1 MPKVTVLLF
10 SYNHEKFI
18 RACMD
23 SVLAQTF
30 RDFELI
36 VIDDCSTDATWEI
49 VQTYDDPRIQCIRTP
64 RNTAA
69 EWMYDGIDRFGTGEY
84 IAVQNSDDLWLPG
97 KLQTQVEYLDS
108 HPECGAVFT
117 GAQVIGETGEPYEKE
132 NRFYSSVFRTE
143 NKDRTQWLH
152 EFFYEGNSLCASS
165 VMMRRSLFGQADLKQ
180 HGIFS
185 VPDFL
190 QWVRVCSETQI
201 HILPEK
207 LSCYRVRDAEK
218 NISADTPQGHIRF
231 AFENFILLQ
240 EFLKLSDEDFQAVFP
255 SSAQYVRGD
264 VFDKKYAYARILL
277 DESSRP
283 EFNLLGL
290 LELYKLLN
298 SDESRKRLETVYGFT
313 HADFIRLTGK
323 RDVFRIIGDDR
334 YQHCTLFYDC
344 GSGLC
349 DENTCVQDSYV
360 LQDGTFGVRFA
371 LPEHTQI
378 TALRFEPDEGH
389 FRRYSDLKVLVDG
402 EEFPAVPLYAFEQT
416 EGGIAFYTT
425 DPQFEIALPQRQ
437 EVRMVE
443 ISGQT
448 SRLLPF
454 EVEEKAIWKAA
465 QENRA
470 LEQNCREL
478 NGKISELN
486 EKTNNLE
493 RDLDEAFANLAA
505 ARREQAQEHQ
515 AYVALQD
522 QLAQRDARLQTYAED
537 FHTRSEYLQH
547 HRLKAAVR
555 ALLGRLWNQ

>member
-36 VIDDCSTDATWEI
+36 VIDDCSNDATWEI

-218 NISADTPQGHIRF
+218 ISALTRR
-231 AFENFILLQ
+231 
-240 EFLKLSDEDFQAVFP
+240 
-255 SSAQYVRGD
+255 RGTSGLRS
-264 VFDKKYAYARILL
+264 RIL
-277 DESSRP
+277 SCFR
-283 EFNLLGL
+283 
-290 LELYKLLN
+290 N
-298 SDESRKRLETVYGFT
+298 S
-313 HADFIRLTGK
+313 
-323 RDVFRIIGDDR
+323 
-334 YQHCTLFYDC
+334 
-344 GSGLC
+344 
-349 DENTCVQDSYV
+349 
-360 LQDGTFGVRFA
+360 
-371 LPEHTQI
+371 
-378 TALRFEPDEGH
+378 
-389 FRRYSDLKVLVDG
+389 
-402 EEFPAVPLYAFEQT
+402 
-416 EGGIAFYTT
+416 
-425 DPQFEIALPQRQ
+425 
-437 EVRMVE
+437 
-443 ISGQT
+443 
-448 SRLLPF
+448 
-454 EVEEKAIWKAA
+454 
-465 QENRA
+465 
-470 LEQNCREL
+470 
-478 NGKISELN
+478 
-486 EKTNNLE
+486 
-493 RDLDEAFANLAA
+493 
-505 ARREQAQEHQ
+505 
-515 AYVALQD
+515 
-522 QLAQRDARLQTYAED
+522 
-537 FHTRSEYLQH
+537 
-547 HRLKAAVR
+547 
-555 ALLGRLWNQ
+555 